1 MKLLIDDDST
11 TWRNGKKKKM
21 QENGTSLIQEDKE
34 LVQYQVI

>member
-11 TWRNGKKKKM
+11 TWPNGKKKM

>member
-11 TWRNGKKKKM
+11 LGEMEKKKM